1 MFLAV
6 SSDAIEIY
14 STYVALNALKPVEV
28 SDDVRHRIEGV
39 CACACACV
47 CMSHEGICAHSCSSC
62 GMNVKVSVFSLSWAV
77 ARGQKGAEV
86 VL

>member
-28 SDDVRHRIEGV
+28 SDDVRHRIEGDCV
-39 CACACACV
+39 CVRACV
-47 CMSHEGICAHSCSSC
+47 RVC
-62 GMNVKVSVFSLSWAV
+62 
-77 ARGQKGAEV
+77 
-86 VL
+86 VLCVYIS